1 MFLKK
6 LAAVAAIALI
16 STAASAQA
24 TNDGYFG
31 EIAYTSTTFKVD
43 GLSGDWKP
51 AALRGTFGK
60 GLNDNFAVE
69 GMLLLGTTD
78 SSNLGVNIKLS
89 SGAGIYIKPRVQIGD
104 LELFARLGWAN
115 INSTVANKDARDN
128 GGSYGIG
135 ASYSFTKSVSLNV
148 DYMSFNNSNG
158 SKIDGTSVGIG
169 FKF

>member
-1 MFLKK
+1 MSLKK
-6 LAAVAAIALI
+6 LAAVAAVALI

-43 GLSGDWKP
+43 GLSGEWKP
-51 AALRGTFGK
+51 SALRGAFGK

-69 GMLLLGTTD
+69 AIILLGTTD
-78 SSNLGVNIKLS
+78 ASNLGVNVKVS

-104 LELFARLGWAN
+104 LELFARAGWAN
-115 INSTVANKDARDN
+115 INSKVANTDARDN
-128 GGSYGIG
+128 GGSYGVG
-135 ASYSFTKSVSLNV
+135 ASYSFTKSVSLNA
-148 DYMSFNNSNG
+148 DYMLYNNSNG
-158 SKIDGTSVGIG
+158 SKIDGISVGVG